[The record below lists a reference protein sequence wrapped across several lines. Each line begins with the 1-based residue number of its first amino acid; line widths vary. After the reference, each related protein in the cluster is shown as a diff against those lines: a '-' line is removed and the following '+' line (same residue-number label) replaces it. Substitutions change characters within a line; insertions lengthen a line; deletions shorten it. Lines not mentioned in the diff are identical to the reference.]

1 VKWND
6 IEHDIEHVSVGL
18 DLGRSSAGCI
28 TVSVTLPQGGAPTGP
43 LEGAD
48 PPRCRE
54 PRALRSSRALHSS
67 MAS

>member
-1 VKWND
+1 VTWND

-48 PPRCRE
+48 PPQV
-54 PRALRSSRALHSS
+54 PRAAGAALQSG
-67 MAS
+67 AAL